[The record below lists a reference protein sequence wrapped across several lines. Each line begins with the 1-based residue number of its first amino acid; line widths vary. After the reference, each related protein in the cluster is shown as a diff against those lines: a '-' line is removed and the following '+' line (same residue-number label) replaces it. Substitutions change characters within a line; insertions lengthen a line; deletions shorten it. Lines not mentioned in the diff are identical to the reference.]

1 MVCVNPYHY
10 ERIVQGSGNTNRNL
24 IGAKLS
30 YSDMNRCNI
39 SLAGP
44 GGIKLSDPMAHH
56 HKTGDEMIPQKRID
70 VSCSSQLPVDITL
83 SREMFYRFENT

>member
-1 MVCVNPYHY
+1 
-10 ERIVQGSGNTNRNL
+10 
-24 IGAKLS
+24 
-30 YSDMNRCNI
+30 MNRCNI

-70 VSCSSQLPVDITL
+70 VSLDDLPPVDITR
-83 SREMFYRFENT
+83 SREIT